1 MTALTHFVALCLALL
16 LALSIFHA
24 CRVVQGFRDLSRAS
38 ETADARLALYVRGG
52 AL

>member
-1 MTALTHFVALCLALL
+1 MTFLAYFVALCLALL
-16 LALSIFHA
+16 LVLSLFNA
-24 CRVVQGFRDLSRAS
+24 WRVVRGFGDLSRTA